1 MFNILTHTHA
11 RTHTHTIALLYE
23 SKEGGKPMEGSK
35 TQRVTTLIFSSDSEG
50 EEFINNPSQST
61 QSTKRLE
68 KLNVPMKENTEKT
81 NKLTEEWE
89 LDEDDYCI
97 LSSPTTAKVVSY
109 GCNYKESEYNVMFI

>member
-1 MFNILTHTHA
+1 
-11 RTHTHTIALLYE
+11 
-23 SKEGGKPMEGSK
+23 MERSK

-61 QSTKRLE
+61 QSTKKLE
-68 KLNVPMKENTEKT
+68 KLNVPMKESTERT

-109 GCNYKESEYNVMFI
+109 GCYFI